1 MLKNHKKLTKIKTI
15 LLAFTLLATTTVTV
29 AKAEDNMPKFAIA
42 LHGGAGTILKGNMTP
57 ELEAEYRAKLL
68 EALTAGH
75 DILAEGGSSVDAV
88 ETAIVIM
95 EDSPLFNAG
104 HGAVFT
110 SEGKN
115 ELDASIMDGSD
126 LNAGAVSGVRIV
138 KNPIS
143 LARAVMENS
152 NHVMLQSDGAESF
165 AASQENIEI
174 VDPEYFYTERRYNQ
188 LMRVREMDEG
198 TVISDHDGDHKF
210 GTVGIAALDQHGNLA
225 AGTSTGGMTNKSW
238 GRVGDTPIIGAGTYA
253 NNASCAVSATGA
265 GEYFIRATV
274 ARNIC
279 ALMEYKGLSLQ
290 EAADE
295 VVMKQLVDM
304 GGEGGI
310 ISVDKDGN
318 VALVFNT
325 KGMYRGSWVSGG
337 EPHIGIYED
346 D

>member
-1 MLKNHKKLTKIKTI
+1 MLKSFRKTIKTI
-15 LLAFTLLATTTVTV
+15 TILPALALIIATTSVV
-29 AKAEDNMPKFAIA
+29 KAEDNMPKFAIA
-42 LHGGAGTILKGNMTP
+42 LHGGAGTILKGNMTA
-57 ELEAEYRAKLL
+57 EVEAEYRAKLL

-75 DILAEGGSSVDAV
+75 DILAEGGTSMDAV

-104 HGAVFT
+104 YGAVFT
-110 SEGKN
+110 SEAKN

-138 KNPIS
+138 KNPIR

-165 AASQENIEI
+165 AASQEKIEI
-174 VDPEYFYTERRYNQ
+174 VDPEYFHTDRRYNQ
-188 LMRVREMDEG
+188 LMRVREMGEG

-279 ALMEYKGLSLQ
+279 ALMEYAGMSLID
-290 EAADE
+290 AANKIVKE
-295 VVMKQLVDM
+295 QLVDM
-304 GGEGGI
+304 GGDGGI

-325 KGMYRGSWVSGG
+325 QGMYRGSWKSGE
-337 EPHIGIYED
+337 EPHIAIYED
-346 D
+346 E